1 MSKKNSSF
9 HESCLFLVDNK
20 TKERI
25 DFIKATLSEKNI
37 FSEKVWD
44 IKVIPYFNRYRLKDS
59 KYAD

>member
-1 MSKKNSSF
+1 M
-9 HESCLFLVDNK
+9 VDNK